1 MDLSL
6 DCCSLSP
13 DCEQGPNCG
22 YCSAKTDKGQ
32 SPSSYRHVIH
42 EESPLRREAITQ
54 LSTAQGKA
62 SPDTPQN
69 QIESEPAIGRGIT
82 VSKPTFKQILD
93 VLKRQVLVG
102 KSYLDIAKG
111 LLEAD
116 PVIRDTAPTFFGL
129 TIEGSLELAQ
139 MTIARL
145 YDDATRGSVTIR
157 RMLVRATEEAASFQ
171 RGDVRTEIAKREAA
185 IIALEP
191 VLESIRHRRN
201 EWLAH
206 LDPRTVA
213 NPASLSAKAK
223 LSIPDLDRAFK
234 ETEIILLRLSSL
246 YEGVIGELQFLGGDD
261 YKVAFDWIR
270 SAKCTFIE
278 NYEKEFHVS
287 WTGPRPKNCSGNL
300 LHMI

>member
-1 MDLSL
+1 V
-6 DCCSLSP
+6 
-13 DCEQGPNCG
+13 G
-22 YCSAKTDKGQ
+22 
-32 SPSSYRHVIH
+32 
-42 EESPLRREAITQ
+42 
-54 LSTAQGKA
+54 
-62 SPDTPQN
+62 
-69 QIESEPAIGRGIT
+69 
-82 VSKPTFKQILD
+82 KPTLKQVLD

-102 KSYLDIAKG
+102 KSYLDLAKG

-116 PVIRDTAPTFFGL
+116 PAIRNTAPTFFGL
-129 TIEGSLELAQ
+129 TIDGSLELAQ

-191 VLESIRHRRN
+191 VLESIRQRRN

-213 NPASLSAKAK
+213 NPESLSTKAK
-223 LSIPDLDRAFK
+223 LSIPDLDRAFT
-234 ETEIILLRLSSL
+234 ETEDLLLEMSSL
-246 YEGVIGELQFLGGDD
+246 YEGVTGELRFLGGDD
-261 YKVAFDWIR
+261 YKIALDWIR

-278 NYEKEFHVS
+278 NYEREFHVT
-287 WTGPRPKNCSGNL
+287 WTEPRPKDCSRNL
-300 LHMI
+300 LKFI